1 MSRSLEKAED
11 DLDVGGRLHA
21 RPTFMNFCSHSVYMR
36 SLQTISMAKDEGYT
50 TLIQPVGSYGLRSV
64 MCMWLAVRPSVRAG
78 AAAMTVGGG
87 AARFP
92 PTSE

>member
-1 MSRSLEKAED
+1 MSEACRVSRSLEKAED

-50 TLIQPVGSYGLRSV
+50 T
-64 MCMWLAVRPSVRAG
+64 
-78 AAAMTVGGG
+78 
-87 AARFP
+87 
-92 PTSE
+92 